1 MIPATLTTEGI
12 KIVNKNIAFGLLGLM
27 LTGCAAFEFEAP
39 NLTREKV
46 EITEAD
52 IEQAKETVLLA
63 LKDPESAR
71 FTDNWYGTREP
82 GEAAATAICGEVN
95 ARNSYGGYDGFSH
108 VAVEHGRAYFF
119 TNRPA
124 YGVPNDNIHV
134 VNLCT
139 PIN

>member
-1 MIPATLTTEGI
+1 MR
-12 KIVNKNIAFGLLGLM
+12 KNIMAGALGLM
-27 LTGCAAFEFEAP
+27 LAGCAAFEFEVP

-46 EITEAD
+46 EITEAE
-52 IEQAKETVLLA
+52 IAQAKEVVLRS

-71 FTDNWYGTREP
+71 FADNWYGTREP
-82 GEAAATAICGEVN
+82 GQAAATAICGEVN

-108 VAVEHGRAYFF
+108 VAVENGRAYFF